1 MNVSYPFSVILKLF
15 FMKLI
20 QANPRPDNEQSII
33 SALNAKERSLRGGN
47 TSFSKSGK
55 NKWKHVKYHGWV
67 TVSTAPE
74 NILFAKVQSRS
85 ESDERQIF
93 EAFIGYLTRH
103 CGGLID
109 TLTIYY
115 R

>member
-1 MNVSYPFSVILKLF
+1 
-15 FMKLI
+15 MKLI
-20 QANPRPDNEQSII
+20 QANPRSDNEQTII
-33 SALNAKERSLRGGN
+33 SSLNAKERSLRGKG

-55 NKWKHVKYHGWV
+55 NKWKHIKFNGSV
-67 TVSTAPE
+67 TVTTAPE

-85 ESDERQIF
+85 DTDEGKLF
-93 EAFIGYLTRH
+93 EAFIGYMTRH
-103 CGGLID
+103 CGELID

>member
-1 MNVSYPFSVILKLF
+1 
-15 FMKLI
+15 MKLV
-20 QANPRPDNEQSII
+20 QANPRTDNEQTII
-33 SALNAKERSLRGGN
+33 SALNAKERSLCGKG
-47 TSFSKSGK
+47 TSFSKSK
-55 NKWKHVKYHGWV
+55 NKWKHVKFKGWV
-67 TVSTAPE
+67 TVTTAPE
-74 NILFAKVQSRS
+74 DILFAKVQSKS
-85 ESDERQIF
+85 EADEGKIF